1 MRRFIIPLLE
11 RVNYGGKYRL
21 IHYQKVYI
29 LDIMTKPITF
39 EFVFNNLTNKIISH
53 TKNSYFIYLKLHI
66 PKDLQLYGYI

>member
-29 LDIMTKPITF
+29 LDIMTKPNTF
-39 EFVFNNLTNKIISH
+39 EFVLTNKIISH